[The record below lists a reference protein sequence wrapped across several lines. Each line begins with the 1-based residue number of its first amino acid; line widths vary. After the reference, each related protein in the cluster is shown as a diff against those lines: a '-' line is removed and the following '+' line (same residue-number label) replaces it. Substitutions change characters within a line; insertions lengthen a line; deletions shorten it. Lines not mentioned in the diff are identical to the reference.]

1 MVTTK
6 RTVTA
11 RRRYR
16 YGYRR
21 YRSVSNSYFRT
32 RVEGVF
38 TIAFPSLQNGDP
50 VFAENNG
57 LSTVTFNKLFSSS
70 QYYGSLTSMFGYYK
84 VSGVLMEVTPGPNN
98 FKGITLVGL
107 NVLLGFRFGKDTAM
121 NYQELVAD
129 NNSIILGI
137 NSNKRKYASTMGSN
151 GWGLGIGD
159 WGLGSNGWTSTAENN
174 SLGAFSIASSIQSI
188 LAEAP
193 TWTCRL
199 AVYMVFKK
207 SNV

>member
-1 MVTTK
+1 MAVGK
-6 RTVTA
+6 RTVTKYA

-32 RVEGVF
+32 RVEGVY
-38 TIAFPSLQNGDP
+38 TIAFPSAQDGDP

-57 LSTVTFNKLFSSS
+57 MRMVTFSKLFSSS
-70 QYYGSLTSMFGYYK
+70 QYYGSLVSMFGYYK
-84 VSGVLMEVTPGPNN
+84 VSGVLMEITPGSNN
-98 FKGITLVGL
+98 FKGINQIGI

-121 NYQELVAD
+121 TYKELVAD
-129 NNSIILGI
+129 NNSILLGI

-151 GWGLGIGD
+151 GW
-159 WGLGSNGWTSTAENN
+159 TSTADNN
-174 SLGAFSIASSIQSI
+174 ALGAFSVSSSMQADMANS
-188 LAEAP
+188 P
-193 TWTCRL
+193 SWTCRL
-199 AVYMVFKK
+199 AVYMIFKK

>member
-6 RTVTA
+6 RTVTSYG
-11 RRRYR
+11 RRRYAR

-21 YRSVSNSYFRT
+21 YRNVSNSYFRT

-38 TIAFPSLQNGDP
+38 TITFPSLQDGQP

-57 LSTVTFNKLFSSS
+57 LNIVSFNKLFSSS

-98 FKGITLVGL
+98 FKGFNSPGL
-107 NVLLGFRFGKDTAM
+107 NVLLGFRFGQSSAM
-121 NYQELVAD
+121 TFRELVAD

-137 NSNKRKYASTMGSN
+137 NTNKRRYASTMGSN
-151 GWGLGIGD
+151 GWLATSD
-159 WGLGSNGWTSTAENN
+159 SNSSMGS
-174 SLGAFSIASSIQSI
+174 FSVASSIQSSMNDS
-188 LAEAP
+188 P
-193 TWTCRL
+193 SWTCRL
-199 AVYMVFKK
+199 AVYMIFKK

>member
-1 MVTTK
+1 MAMSK
-6 RTVTA
+6 RTVTKYG

-32 RVEGVF
+32 RVEGVY
-38 TIAFPSLQNGDP
+38 TIAFPSAQVGEP

-57 LSTVTFNKLFSSS
+57 LRMVTFNTLFQSS
-70 QYYGSLTSMFGYYK
+70 QYYGSLVSMFGYYK
-84 VSGVLMEVTPGPNN
+84 VSGVLMEVAPGSNN
-98 FKGITLVGL
+98 FKGLNQIGI

-121 NYQELVAD
+121 TYKELVAD
-129 NNSIILGI
+129 NNSILLGI

-151 GWGLGIGD
+151 GW
-159 WGLGSNGWTSTAENN
+159 TSTADNN
-174 SLGAFSIASSIQSI
+174 ALGAFSVSSSMQADMANS
-188 LAEAP
+188 P
-193 TWTCRL
+193 SWTCRL

>member
-6 RTVTA
+6 RTVA
-11 RRRYR
+11 SYGRKRYYR

-38 TIAFPSLQNGDP
+38 TITFPSLQDGNP

-57 LSTVTFNKLFSSS
+57 LNTVTFNKLFSSS

-84 VSGVLMEVTPGPNN
+84 VSGVLMEVVPGPNN
-98 FKGITLVGL
+98 YKGFNVLGL
-107 NVLLGFRFGKDTAM
+107 NVLLGFKFGQGGAM
-121 NYQELVAD
+121 TYHELVAD

-137 NSNKRKYASTMGSN
+137 TSNKRKYASTMGSN
-151 GWGLGIGD
+151 GW
-159 WGLGSNGWTSTAENN
+159 TSTAENN
-174 SLGAFSIASSIQSI
+174 ALGAFGIASSIQSNMNDS
-188 LAEAP
+188 P
-193 TWTCRL
+193 SWTCRL
-199 AVYMVFKK
+199 AVYMIFKK

>member
-6 RTVTA
+6 GTVTA

-38 TIAFPSLQNGDP
+38 TITFPSLQAGNP

-57 LSTVTFNKLFSSS
+57 LNTVTFNKLFSSS
-70 QYYGSLTSMFGYYK
+70 QYFGSLTSMFGYYK
-84 VSGVLMEVTPGPNN
+84 VSGVLMEVVPGPNN
-98 FKGITLVGL
+98 YRGFNVLGL
-107 NVLLGFRFGKDTAM
+107 NVLLGFRFGQAGAM
-121 NYQELVAD
+121 TYQELVAD

-137 NSNKRKYASTMGSN
+137 TSNKRKYASTMGSN
-151 GWGLGIGD
+151 GW
-159 WGLGSNGWTSTAENN
+159 TSTAGGD
-174 SLGAFSIASSIQSI
+174 SVGAFCIGSSIQSDMNTS
-188 LAEAP
+188 P
-193 TWTCRL
+193 SWTCRL
-199 AVYMVFKK
+199 AVYMIFKK
-207 SNV
+207 SMI

>member
-151 GWGLGIGD
+151 GW
-159 WGLGSNGWTSTAENN
+159 TSTAENN